1 MLIHKTGFHLDY
13 NSPMAHTPG
22 KQLKQIREARGISL
36 EEIAQKTHIRLSY
49 LEALEAGDTESLP
62 SQPQMRGFL
71 RLYGSVLG
79 IELEDLEVNR
89 DHFMQVERSSQ
100 REETSTQTE
109 EDQPDLSKEPVS
121 EPVAEPASQPEEE
134 TDQEE
139 RVTPS
144 ASEFEPYYEP
154 LENLNVSK
162 PNNSAELFTSMGE
175 KLRARREL
183 LSLSLED
190 IHNHTHVRIPYLAAL
205 ETGRLDELPSP
216 VQAKGMLANYA
227 EFLNLDVDALLL
239 DYADGL
245 QLQRLEKQNLQ
256 QNKIKPSAKELSKTR
271 LRLKNFFSIDL
282 LVIAALFISFAVFV
296 IWGVNRILD
305 VDSPGAAA
313 TELPEV
319 ADVLLATGSPTPQ
332 QTRTPDGTPNGES
345 QDSTPQD
352 EVPLLFTPASNNSPI
367 NVVII
372 PRQRVW
378 VQITS
383 DSETVFTGRLLP
395 GNAYDY
401 SADENL
407 EISTGNAGALQIYF
421 NDQDIGS
428 PGLIGQVVNLI
439 FTENGLVLPTPT
451 ITPTIT
457 ETPENTPSPTVTPSP
472 TSTLEP
478 SSTPLDNND

>member
-1 MLIHKTGFHLDY
+1 MIHKTGFHLVY
-13 NSPMAHTPG
+13 NSHMTHTPG

-49 LEALEAGDTESLP
+49 LKSLEAGEVESLP
-62 SQPQMRGFL
+62 SRPQMRGFL
-71 RLYGSVLG
+71 RLYASVLG
-79 IELEDLEVNR
+79 VEIEKLEIRDEPLSEVELPPQQEETPTQLEDN
-89 DHFMQVERSSQ
+89 QK
-100 REETSTQTE
+100 
-109 EDQPDLSKEPVS
+109 PDLP
-121 EPVAEPASQPEEE
+121 
-134 TDQEE
+134 D
-139 RVTPS
+139 
-144 ASEFEPYYEP
+144 EP
-154 LENLNVSK
+154 LSETTPETISHPQQEKDLEGSVAFSTPEIETYPQPLEELQTAK
-162 PNNSAELFTSMGE
+162 QHNSTEIFNTVGE
-175 KLRARREL
+175 KLRERREL

-190 IHNHTHVRIPYLAAL
+190 IHNNIHVRIPYLAAL
-205 ETGRLDELPSP
+205 EKGRLDELPSP

-245 QLQRLEKQNLQ
+245 QLQRLEKQVPLQ
-256 QNKIKPSAKELSKTR
+256 PTTKSSAKELSKTR
-271 LRLKNFFSIDL
+271 LRLKNFFSLDL
-282 LVIAALFISFAVFV
+282 MVILTLFIAFAAFV

-305 VDSPGAAA
+305 VDSPETAA

-345 QDSTPQD
+345 QSSTPQD
-352 EVPLLFTPASNNSPI
+352 ETPLLFTPAPNNSPI

-383 DSETVFTGRLLP
+383 DSEPIFTGRLLP

-401 SADENL
+401 SGDDSL
-407 EISTGNAGALQIYF
+407 EVLTGNAGALQIYF
-421 NDQDIGS
+421 NDEDIGS

-457 ETPENTPSPTVTPSP
+457 QTPENTPSPTVTPSQ
-472 TSTLEP
+472 TLTPEP
-478 SSTPLDNND
+478 SPTLLDNND

>member
-1 MLIHKTGFHLDY
+1 MRIHKTGFHLDY
-13 NSPMAHTPG
+13 NSPMTYIPG

-49 LEALEAGDTESLP
+49 LEALESGDAESL
-62 SQPQMRGFL
+62 SSRPQMRGFL
-71 RLYGSVLG
+71 RLYASELG
-79 IELEDLEVNR
+79 VELEDLEVNR
-89 DHFMQVERSSQ
+89 DRAIQADPSSWQ
-100 REETSTQTE
+100 EEPTP
-109 EDQPDLSKEPVS
+109 QPDNSPIDLTN
-121 EPVAEPASQPEEE
+121 EPVAQPMAEPTPQPEAESDLADSVSSAGLE
-134 TDQEE
+134 TQ
-139 RVTPS
+139 TYS
-144 ASEFEPYYEP
+144 AP
-154 LENLNVSK
+154 LENQYNPKYHS
-162 PNNSAELFTSMGE
+162 SMEIFNAVGE
-175 KLRARREL
+175 KLRTRREL

-190 IHNHTHVRIPYLAAL
+190 IHNNIHVRIPYLVAL
-205 ETGRLDELPSP
+205 ETGHLDELPSP

-245 QLQRLEKQNLQ
+245 QLQRLEKQVPL
-256 QNKIKPSAKELSKTR
+256 QNKTKPSAKELSKTG

-282 LVIAALFISFAVFV
+282 LVIAAIFIGFAVFV

-305 VDSPGAAA
+305 VDTPEAAS

-319 ADVLLATGSPTPQ
+319 ADVLLATGSPTSPQ
-332 QTRTPDGTPNGES
+332 TVTPNGTPNGES
-345 QDSTPQD
+345 LENTP
-352 EVPLLFTPASNNSPI
+352 ENEAPLLFTPAPNNSPI

-378 VQITS
+378 VEVTS

-401 SADENL
+401 SGDETL
-407 EISTGNAGALQIYF
+407 EVLTGNAGALQIYF

-457 ETPENTPSPTVTPSP
+457 QTPENTPSPTVTPSQ
-472 TSTLEP
+472 TSTPEP
-478 SSTPLDNND
+478 SPTPLDNND

>member
-1 MLIHKTGFHLDY
+1 MLIHKTGFHLVY
-13 NSPMAHTPG
+13 NFPMTHTPG

-49 LEALEAGDTESLP
+49 LEALESGDTESLP
-62 SQPQMRGFL
+62 SRPQMRGFL
-71 RLYGSVLG
+71 RLYAGVLG
-79 IELEDLEVNR
+79 VQLEDLEVKQE
-89 DHFMQVERSSQ
+89 DLMEVERLSQ
-100 REETSTQTE
+100 QEETPLHSE
-109 EDQPDLSKEPVS
+109 NNQPDLSDEAVSEPIPEPVS
-121 EPVAEPASQPEEE
+121 QPE
-134 TDQEE
+134 
-139 RVTPS
+139 VTPDPEES
-144 ASEFEPYYEP
+144 TAPTAPEITTYPEP
-154 LENLNVSK
+154 LEVLQGSK
-162 PNNSAELFTSMGE
+162 QNNSTEIFKAVGE
-175 KLRARREL
+175 KLRRRREL

-190 IHNHTHVRIPYLAAL
+190 INNNTHVRIPYLIAL
-205 ETGRLDELPSP
+205 ENGRLDELPSP

-245 QLQRLEKQNLQ
+245 QLQRLEKQVPLPN
-256 QNKIKPSAKELSKTR
+256 NTKPSAKELSKTG
-271 LRLKNFFSIDL
+271 LRVKNFFSVDL
-282 LVIAALFISFAVFV
+282 LVIIVLFIGFAAFV

-319 ADVLLATGSPTPQ
+319 AEVLLATGSPTPQ
-332 QTRTPDGTPNGES
+332 QTITSDGTPNNET
-345 QDSTPQD
+345 QDSIPQD
-352 EVPLLFTPASNNSPI
+352 EAPLLFTPAPNTSPI

-378 VQITS
+378 VQVTS
-383 DSETVFTGRLLP
+383 DAETIFTGRLLP

-401 SADENL
+401 SGDETL
-407 EISTGNAGALQIYF
+407 EILTGNAGALQIYF
-421 NDQDIGS
+421 NEQDIGS

-472 TSTLEP
+472 TSTPE
-478 SSTPLDNND
+478 SSPTPLDNND

>member
-1 MLIHKTGFHLDY
+1 MNY

-49 LEALEAGDTESLP
+49 LEALESGDTESL
-62 SQPQMRGFL
+62 SSRPQMRGFL
-71 RLYGSVLG
+71 RLYAGELG
-79 IELEDLEVNR
+79 VELEDLEVNR
-89 DHFMQVERSSQ
+89 DRVIRAEPSSQ
-100 REETSTQTE
+100 QEEKPP
-109 EDQPDLSKEPVS
+109 QPEYSQPVLPDEPVAQPVS
-121 EPVAEPASQPEEE
+121 EPVSQPQEKSDLPDSVTSPELE
-134 TDQEE
+134 TQ
-139 RVTPS
+139 THS
-144 ASEFEPYYEP
+144 ARSENQYNPKQHSSIEIFKT
-154 LENLNVSK
+154 V
-162 PNNSAELFTSMGE
+162 GE
-175 KLRARREL
+175 KLSARREL

-190 IHNHTHVRIPYLAAL
+190 IHNNIHVRIPYLVAL

-227 EFLNLDVDALLL
+227 EFLNLDVDAILL

-245 QLQRLEKQNLQ
+245 QLQRLEKQIPL
-256 QNKIKPSAKELSKTR
+256 QNKTKSSAKELSKTG

-282 LVIAALFISFAVFV
+282 LVIAAIFIGFAVFV
-296 IWGVNRILD
+296 IWGVNRILGENT
-305 VDSPGAAA
+305 PEAAA

-332 QTRTPDGTPNGES
+332 LTITPDGTPNGES
-345 QDSTPQD
+345 LENTP
-352 EVPLLFTPASNNSPI
+352 ENEATLLFTPAPNNSPI

-378 VQITS
+378 VEVTS
-383 DSETVFTGRLLP
+383 DTETVFTGRLLP

-401 SADENL
+401 SGDETL
-407 EISTGNAGALQIYF
+407 EVLTGNAGALQIYF

-439 FTENGLVLPTPT
+439 FTEDGLVLPTPT

-457 ETPENTPSPTVTPSP
+457 TTPESTPSSTVTPSP
-472 TSTLEP
+472 TP
-478 SSTPLDNND
+478 APLDNND

>member
-1 MLIHKTGFHLDY
+1 MT
-13 NSPMAHTPG
+13 HTPG

-49 LEALEAGDTESLP
+49 LEALESGDTESL
-62 SQPQMRGFL
+62 SSRPQMRGFL
-71 RLYGSVLG
+71 RLYAGELG
-79 IELEDLEVNR
+79 VELEDLEVNR
-89 DHFMQVERSSQ
+89 DRAIEDEPLTQQ
-100 REETSTQTE
+100 EETPPQSE
-109 EDQPDLSKEPVS
+109 VNQPVLSE
-121 EPVAEPASQPEEE
+121 EPAAQAVEELASHPEAESDLDDRITPPVPEIE
-134 TDQEE
+134 TY
-139 RVTPS
+139 P
-144 ASEFEPYYEP
+144 AP
-154 LENLNVSK
+154 LENQ
-162 PNNSAELFTSMGE
+162 NNPKQRSSMEIFNAVGE
-175 KLRARREL
+175 KLKTRREL

-190 IHNHTHVRIPYLAAL
+190 IHNNIRVRIPYLVAL
-205 ETGRLDELPSP
+205 EMGRLDELPSP

-245 QLQRLEKQNLQ
+245 QVQRLEKQVPL
-256 QNKIKPSAKELSKTR
+256 QNKSKSTAKELSKTG

-282 LVIAALFISFAVFV
+282 LVIAAIFIGFAVFV

-305 VDSPGAAA
+305 VDTPGASA

-332 QTRTPDGTPNGES
+332 QSITPNGTPNGES
-345 QDSTPQD
+345 LENTP
-352 EVPLLFTPASNNSPI
+352 ENEAPLLFTPAPNNSPI
-367 NVVII
+367 NIVII

-378 VQITS
+378 VQVTS
-383 DSETVFTGRLLP
+383 DSENVFTGRLLP

-401 SADENL
+401 SGDETL
-407 EISTGNAGALQIYF
+407 EVLTGNAGALQIYF

-457 ETPENTPSPTVTPSP
+457 QTPENTPSPTVTPSQ
-472 TSTLEP
+472 TSTPEP
-478 SSTPLDNND
+478 SPTPLDNND

>member
-1 MLIHKTGFHLDY
+1 MT
-13 NSPMAHTPG
+13 HTPG

-49 LEALEAGDTESLP
+49 LEALESGDTESL
-62 SQPQMRGFL
+62 SSRPQMRGFL
-71 RLYGSVLG
+71 RLYAGELG
-79 IELEDLEVNR
+79 VELEDLEVNR
-89 DHFMQVERSSQ
+89 DRAIEDEPLTQQ
-100 REETSTQTE
+100 EETPPQSE
-109 EDQPDLSKEPVS
+109 VNQPVLSE
-121 EPVAEPASQPEEE
+121 EPAAQAVEELASHPEAESDLDDRIIPPVPE
-134 TDQEE
+134 IEIY
-139 RVTPS
+139 P
-144 ASEFEPYYEP
+144 AP
-154 LENLNVSK
+154 LENQ
-162 PNNSAELFTSMGE
+162 NNPKQRSSMEIFNAVGE
-175 KLRARREL
+175 KLKARREL

-190 IHNHTHVRIPYLAAL
+190 IHNNIRVRIPYLVAL
-205 ETGRLDELPSP
+205 EMGRLDELPSP

-245 QLQRLEKQNLQ
+245 QVQRLEKQVPL
-256 QNKIKPSAKELSKTR
+256 QNKSKSTAKELSKTG

-282 LVIAALFISFAVFV
+282 LVIAAIFIGFAVFV

-305 VDSPGAAA
+305 VDTPGASA

-332 QTRTPDGTPNGES
+332 QSITPNGTPNGES
-345 QDSTPQD
+345 LENTP
-352 EVPLLFTPASNNSPI
+352 ENEAPLLFTPAPNNSPI
-367 NVVII
+367 NIVII

-378 VQITS
+378 VQVTS
-383 DSETVFTGRLLP
+383 DSENVFTGRLLP

-401 SADENL
+401 SGDETL
-407 EISTGNAGALQIYF
+407 EVLTGNAGALQIYF

-457 ETPENTPSPTVTPSP
+457 QTPENTPSPTVTPSQ
-472 TSTLEP
+472 TSTPEP
-478 SSTPLDNND
+478 SPTPLDNND